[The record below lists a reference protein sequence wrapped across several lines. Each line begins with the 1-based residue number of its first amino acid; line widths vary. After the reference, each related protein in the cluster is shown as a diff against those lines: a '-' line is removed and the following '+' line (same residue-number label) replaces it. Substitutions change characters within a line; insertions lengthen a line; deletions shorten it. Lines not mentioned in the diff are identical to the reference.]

1 MEKITTFL
9 NSLATGL
16 RDAESTNVC
25 KVIYHTFSIVLLG
38 ISTVETVQAIL
49 GYQHSTFIIIY
60 GIVGVVISALS
71 IIEAIEDYHYLYICV
86 WLVNMAML
94 CMSASMNYI
103 VIIGGDVAVID
114 YGQSLRDAVTTNLGR
129 MMFTIV
135 AVLVALV
142 ATFVA
147 NLMGEWLTRN
157 RN

>member
-1 MEKITTFL
+1 
-9 NSLATGL
+9 
-16 RDAESTNVC
+16 
-25 KVIYHTFSIVLLG
+25 
-38 ISTVETVQAIL
+38 
-49 GYQHSTFIIIY
+49 
-60 GIVGVVISALS
+60 
-71 IIEAIEDYHYLYICV
+71 
-86 WLVNMAML
+86 MAML
-94 CMSASMNYI
+94 CMSASMNYV